1 MARGL
6 WSSQEQQ
13 DNTEDREAGWQ
24 SEDAGAHTEFLSC
37 QGIVLNKQILQLLL
51 HTPMSVQ
58 AKDTT
63 KTQAEVCV
71 GRLYIPPPGNVT
83 KKTL

>member
-1 MARGL
+1 MQYLCMRPPAGSMARGL

-24 SEDAGAHTEFLSC
+24 SEDAGARIEFLSC
-37 QGIVLNKQILQLLL
+37 QEIVLNKQILPQLLL
-51 HTPMSVQ
+51 DMPMSVQ

-63 KTQAEVCV
+63 KTHT
-71 GRLYIPPPGNVT
+71 G
-83 KKTL
+83 

>member
-1 MARGL
+1 MGLMARGL

-24 SEDAGAHTEFLSC
+24 SEDACAHTEFLPRDSP
-37 QGIVLNKQILQLLL
+37 KHILPQLLL
-51 HTPMSVQ
+51 PMPMPVQ

-63 KTQAEVCV
+63 KIHT
-71 GRLYIPPPGNVT
+71 G
-83 KKTL
+83 